1 MALDFTHIKGDTF
14 EAVNFQMIVNSV
26 ALNLSGCAL
35 RMQLRKEY
43 GGVIYLYLNS
53 IYTSDTSLIKA
64 DSSIPIDLYSSGG
77 ITITNPTSGLFRINR
92 QIINIDS
99 GNYIYDIELDKPDG
113 TVKTYISGNF
123 LITNDITR

>member
-14 EAVNFQMIVNSV
+14 EAVNFQMLVNTV

-64 DSSIPIDLYSSGG
+64 DSSIPIDLYSGGG
-77 ITITNPTSGLFRINR
+77 ITITNATSGLFRINK
-92 QIINIDS
+92 QIINIDA